1 MLGVL
6 ALWWEGIGRPC
17 PDSNACRATSTTVG
31 RVSSTDRDA
40 RTHDRWTTLDFAGQ
54 WQVVAADDDVMRD
67 GIGLDA
73 DTDDWPT
80 ISVPGHWQNDSRF
93 ATADGPLLY
102 RHEFEA
108 AAPEENQRRF
118 VVLDGLFYQGDVWL
132 DGAYLGDPEG
142 YFFPHAYDVTALSR
156 LDSSHVLAVAAT
168 CSPQR
173 DKKSK
178 RNITGV
184 FQHWDCISP
193 SFNPGGLWRTVRLET
208 TGPVR
213 IDAWRVLCRDA
224 NESRANLRLHARLDC
239 DRERTVKLRTL
250 VDGRVV
256 DEIVRTTAAGLNRV
270 DWNIDVDDPKLWWPW
285 SLGDQPLVD
294 VTLQVFVDDEISH
307 DRTRR
312 TGLREISVTDWVVA
326 VNGERLFV
334 KGANLA
340 PTRADL
346 ANASPDDLRR
356 DIALAKDAG
365 LDLVRVH
372 GHVSRPETYE
382 AADEMG
388 VLVWQDFPLQWGYAR
403 QIRRQAV
410 RQSEEAVNVLGH
422 HPSIAMWCAHNEPF
436 SLSIGDG
443 DVFDLKK
450 LALPFIAGH
459 QLPSWNKSILDR
471 WVKRSFEKADET
483 RTTIAHSGVLPH
495 FPQLDGTDSHLY
507 FGWYHGNERDLP
519 DFAARLPRLVRFVS
533 EFGAQAIPDANE
545 FIDAR
550 NWPYLDWEH
559 LRREHGLQKEIF
571 DRHVP
576 PARFATFDEWRIA
589 TQVYQADVLKHHIE
603 TLRRLKYR
611 PTGGFCLFAL
621 NDAMPM
627 VSWSVLDHQR
637 SPKLGYTAV
646 AEACRP
652 VIVVADRP
660 PLSLD
665 PGDSVSLDV
674 HVVSD
679 LHRALEDVE
688 VTAVV
693 EAGGERREW
702 RWEGDIGA
710 DECSYVG
717 TVEMRAPYTTGN
729 VTLDL
734 TLQCGDVVATNR
746 YVCTIATSS

>member
-1 MLGVL
+1 
-6 ALWWEGIGRPC
+6 
-17 PDSNACRATSTTVG
+17 
-31 RVSSTDRDA
+31 
-40 RTHDRWTTLDFAGQ
+40 
-54 WQVVAADDDVMRD
+54 MRE
-67 GIGLDA
+67 GIGLDV

-80 ISVPGHWQNDSRF
+80 LTVPGHWQNDSRF
-93 ATADGPLLY
+93 ATSNGPLLY
-102 RHEFEA
+102 RREFDA
-108 AAPEENQRRF
+108 AVPSDGQRRF
-118 VVLDGLFYQGDVWL
+118 VVIDGLFYQGDVWL

-142 YFFPHAYDVTALSR
+142 YFFPHAYDVTALCR
-156 LDSSHVLAVAAT
+156 LDTSHVLAVAAT

-224 NESRANLRLHARLDC
+224 NESRANLRLHARLDS

-256 DEIVRTTAAGLNRV
+256 DELVRTTAAGLNRV
-270 DWNIDVDDPKLWWPW
+270 DWNIDIDDPKLWWPW
-285 SLGDQPLVD
+285 SLGEQPLTD
-294 VTLQVFVDDEISH
+294 VTLQVLVDEDVSH
-307 DRTRR
+307 DCTRR
-312 TGLREISVTDWVVA
+312 TGLREVSVSDWIVT

-340 PTRADL
+340 PTHADL
-346 ANASPDDLRR
+346 GSIGVDDLRR

-372 GHVSRPETYE
+372 GHVSRPELYD
-382 AADEMG
+382 AADEAG

-410 RQSEEAVNVLGH
+410 RQAEEAVNVLGH
-422 HPSIAMWCAHNEPF
+422 HPSIALWCAHNEPF
-436 SLSIGDG
+436 TLSIGDG
-443 DVFDLKK
+443 EEFDAKK
-450 LALPFIAGH
+450 LVLPFLAGH

-471 WVKRSFEKADET
+471 WVKRAFEKADET

-495 FPQLDGTDSHLY
+495 LPQLDGTDSHLY

-533 EFGAQAIPDANE
+533 EFGAQAIPDSCD
-545 FIDAR
+545 FVDAR
-550 NWPYLDWEH
+550 NWPHLDWDR

-576 PARFATFDEWRIA
+576 PSRFESFDEWRLA
-589 TQVYQADVLKHHIE
+589 TQVYQAELLKHHIE

-627 VSWSVLDHQR
+627 VSWSVLDHR
-637 SPKLGYTAV
+637 RVPKLGYTAV

-652 VIVVADRP
+652 VIVVADRLP
-660 PLSLD
+660 VTMA
-665 PGDSVSLDV
+665 PGDSVSARI

-679 LHRALEDVE
+679 LHHALEDVRI
-688 VTAVV
+688 TAVV
-693 EAGGERREW
+693 ASAGETREW
-702 RWEGDIGA
+702 TWEGDIGA

-717 TVEMRAPYTTGN
+717 SIDVRAPYIAGD

-746 YVCTIATSS
+746 YTTTI

>member
-1 MLGVL
+1 M
-6 ALWWEGIGRPC
+6 
-17 PDSNACRATSTTVG
+17 
-31 RVSSTDRDA
+31 SSTDHAA
-40 RTHDRWTTLDFAGQ
+40 RTHDRWTTIDFAGP
-54 WQVVAADDDVMRD
+54 WRAAPADDDVLRD
-67 GIGLDA
+67 GIGLDVDA
-73 DTDDWPT
+73 DDWPT
-80 ISVPGHWQNDSRF
+80 IDVPGHWQNDSRF
-93 ATADGPLLY
+93 AASNGPVLY
-102 RHEFEA
+102 RREFDL
-108 AAPEENQRRF
+108 AAPAEGQRRF

-156 LDSSHVLAVAAT
+156 LDTSHVLAVAAT

-173 DKKSK
+173 DKRSK

-224 NESRANLRLHARLDC
+224 NETRAHLRLHARLDS
-239 DRERTVKLRTL
+239 DRERTIKLRTL

-256 DEIVRTTAAGLNRV
+256 DELVRTTAVGTNRV
-270 DWNIDVDDPKLWWPW
+270 DWNVDVDDPTLWWPW
-285 SLGDQPLVD
+285 SLGAQHLCD
-294 VTLQVFVDDEISH
+294 VTLQVLVDDELSH
-307 DRTRR
+307 DCTRR
-312 TGLREISVTDWVVA
+312 TGLREVSVSEWIVT

-346 ANASPDDLRR
+346 GAATPGELRR

-372 GHVSRPETYE
+372 GHVSRPELYD
-382 AADEMG
+382 AADEAGM
-388 VLVWQDFPLQWGYAR
+388 LVWQDFPLQWGYAR

-410 RQSEEAVNVLGH
+410 RQAEEAVNVLGH

-436 SLSIGDG
+436 TLSIGDG
-443 DVFDLKK
+443 EVFDAKK
-450 LALPFIAGH
+450 LALPFLAGH
-459 QLPSWNKSILDR
+459 QLPSWNKSVLDR
-471 WVKRSFEKADET
+471 WVKRAFEKADET

-519 DFAARLPRLVRFVS
+519 DFAAKLPRLVRFVS
-533 EFGAQAIPDANE
+533 EFGAQAVPDSCD
-545 FIDAR
+545 FVDHR
-550 NWPYLDWEH
+550 NWPRLDWAR

-576 PARFATFDEWRIA
+576 PDRFASFDEWRLA

-603 TLRRLKYR
+603 TLRRLKYQ
-611 PTGGFCLFAL
+611 PTGGFCFFAL

-627 VSWSVLDHQR
+627 VSWSVLDHR
-637 SPKLGYTAV
+637 RAPKLGYTAV

-652 VIVVADRP
+652 VVVVADRLP
-660 PLSLD
+660 VTMT
-665 PGDSVSLDV
+665 PGDTASIGV

-679 LHRALEDVE
+679 LHRALEDVQI
-688 VTAVV
+688 TATVD
-693 EAGGERREW
+693 AGGDRREW
-702 RWEGDIGA
+702 KWEGDVGP
-710 DECSYVG
+710 DECSFVG
-717 TVEMRAPYTTGN
+717 RIDVRAPMTAGT

-746 YVCTIATSS
+746 YTSAVGGV

>member
-1 MLGVL
+1 M
-6 ALWWEGIGRPC
+6 
-17 PDSNACRATSTTVG
+17 
-31 RVSSTDRDA
+31 SSTDHAA
-40 RTHDRWTTLDFAGQ
+40 RTHDRWTTLDFAGP
-54 WQVVAADDDVMRD
+54 WRIVAADDDVMRE
-67 GIGLDA
+67 GVGLDA

-80 ISVPGHWQNDSRF
+80 ITVPGHWQNDSRF
-93 ATADGPLLY
+93 ASSNGPLLY
-102 RHEFEA
+102 RREFDA
-108 AAPEENQRRF
+108 AAPADGQRRF
-118 VVLDGLFYQGDVWL
+118 VVIDGLFYQGDVWL

-156 LDSSHVLAVAAT
+156 LDTSHVLAVAAT

-224 NESRANLRLHARLDC
+224 NESRANLRLHARLDS

-256 DEIVRTTAAGLNRV
+256 DELVRTTAVGLNRV
-270 DWNIDVDDPKLWWPW
+270 DWNIDIDDPKLWWPW
-285 SLGDQPLVD
+285 SLGDQPLTD
-294 VTLQVFVDDEISH
+294 VTLQVLVDDEVSH
-307 DRTRR
+307 DCTRR
-312 TGLREISVTDWVVA
+312 TGLREVSVSDWIVT

-346 ANASPDDLRR
+346 GAAGVDDLRR

-372 GHVSRPETYE
+372 GHVSRPELYD
-382 AADEMG
+382 AADEAGM
-388 VLVWQDFPLQWGYAR
+388 LVWQDFPLQWGYAR

-410 RQSEEAVNVLGH
+410 RQAEEAVNVLGH
-422 HPSIAMWCAHNEPF
+422 HPSIALWCAHNEPF
-436 SLSIGDG
+436 TLSIGDG
-443 DVFDLKK
+443 EEFDAKK
-450 LALPFIAGH
+450 LALPFLAGH

-471 WVKRSFEKADET
+471 WVKRAFEKADET

-495 FPQLDGTDSHLY
+495 LPQLDGTDSHLY

-533 EFGAQAIPDANE
+533 EFGAQAIPDSCD
-545 FIDAR
+545 FVDAR
-550 NWPYLDWEH
+550 NWPHLDWDR
-559 LRREHGLQKEIF
+559 LRRDHGLQKEIF

-576 PARFATFDEWRIA
+576 PSRFESFDEWRLA
-589 TQVYQADVLKHHIE
+589 TQVYQAELLKHHIE

-637 SPKLGYTAV
+637 VPKLAYTAV

-652 VIVVADRP
+652 VIVVADRLP
-660 PLSLD
+660 VTMT
-665 PGDSVSLDV
+665 PGDSVSV
-674 HVVSD
+674 RIHVVSD
-679 LHRALEDVE
+679 LHRALEDVRI
-688 VTAVV
+688 TAVV
-693 EAGGERREW
+693 DAAGETREW
-702 RWEGDIGA
+702 NWEGDIGA

-717 TVEMRAPYTTGN
+717 AIDLRAPYVAGD

-746 YVCTIATSS
+746 YTTII